1 MTSLCTLFLWCHL
14 IQYRGSLGTW
24 LKAHVSIK
32 DTLFPHHLLKIVLL
46 VMCQPP
52 DTRLVVEFA
61 PLPTRRVGL
70 LVKCRSFSSEPTT
83 LREMHHHKYHW
94 NDEDRCL
101 EHFAKCT
108 EIDWHKM
115 INTSYRYVVDTII
128 SSSSQR
134 ASHFPAASCYSLYI
148 MGESNLNPCLF

>member
-1 MTSLCTLFLWCHL
+1 
-14 IQYRGSLGTW
+14 
-24 LKAHVSIK
+24 
-32 DTLFPHHLLKIVLL
+32 
-46 VMCQPP
+46 MCQPP

-83 LREMHHHKYHW
+83 LREMHHHKYHR

-134 ASHFPAASCYSLYI
+134 ASLPGCI
-148 MGESNLNPCLF
+148 MLFIIHYGRIKFKPMSILNTTRYKLVEIQ